1 MDTIKQLVIN
11 HYLAVVTAIPSVAV
25 AGFAARHYL
34 DEGILF
40 VLKFIKPEQAKAIIT
55 KAQEFLDAEVDKVA
69 AQPSSPVAKP

>member
-1 MDTIKQLVIN
+1 MDWIKSLVIN
-11 HYLAVVTAIPSVAV
+11 HYLHCAGAV
-25 AGFAARHYL
+25 AAGLAARHYL